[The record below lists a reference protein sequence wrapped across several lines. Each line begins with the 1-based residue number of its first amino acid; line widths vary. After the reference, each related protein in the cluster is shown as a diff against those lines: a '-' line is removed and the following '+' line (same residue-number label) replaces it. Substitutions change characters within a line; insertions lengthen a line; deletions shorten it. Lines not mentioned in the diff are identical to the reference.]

1 VTDVS
6 ARPARDLG
14 HDGWVLAEITDPVD
28 LCLPSGVLNP
38 SAVGWTRTPLHRANL
53 RVRAD
58 QQGMLGDALGRA
70 AMWSRTRRV
79 EYWCVL
85 TPTHVVSLTVSSLN
99 YAGVH
104 QVWALDRTTGEEID
118 CWATAPLGRDVRM
131 PSRCGGGPVRARA
144 GRLAVAVDPLPTD
157 AERPDVRLRAIT
169 PRVRFDLTV
178 DVPPGHECL
187 GVVVPWNERQ
197 FQYTVKDVAL
207 PVSGSLWIDE
217 QEIAVDAAAPSWAV
231 QDFGRGRWP
240 YSVAW
245 NWGTGSGVVDG
256 VVTGFQLGGKWTDGT
271 GATEN
276 ALTLDGRVHYLGE
289 DLSWAYDITDRSAP
303 WFVTGPRVQVR
314 LEPFHE
320 RVSSTR
326 LGVISSQNH
335 QSFGTWSGW
344 VVDDDGARRSVDG
357 LVGFAEDV
365 VNRW

>member
-1 VTDVS
+1 M
-6 ARPARDLG
+6 
-14 HDGWVLAEITDPVD
+14 LAEITAPVD

-38 SAVGWTRTPLHRANL
+38 AAVGWSRVPLHRANL

-58 QQGMLGDALGRA
+58 QRGVLDDALGRA
-70 AMWSRTRRV
+70 AMWSRTKRW
-79 EYWCVL
+79 EYWCVI
-85 TPTHVVSLTVSSLN
+85 TPSHALSLTVSSMN

-104 QVWALDRTTGEEID
+104 QVWALDRTTGEEVD

-144 GRLAVAVDPLPTD
+144 GRIAVALDPVPGD
-157 AERPDVRLRAIT
+157 GPRPGARLRGVT

-178 DVPPGHECL
+178 EIPPGHECL

-207 PVSGSLWIDE
+207 PVSGTVWIDDD
-217 QEIAVDAAAPSWAV
+217 EITVDAAAPSWAV

-240 YSVAW
+240 YSVVW

-256 VVTGFQLGGKWTDGT
+256 VVTGLQLGGKWTDGT

-289 DLSWAYDITDRSAP
+289 DLSWAYDVSDRTAP

-326 LGVISSQNH
+326 LGVISSHNH
-335 QSFGTWSGW
+335 QCFGTWAGW
-344 VVDDDGARRSVDG
+344 VVDDDGVRRSVDG

-365 VNRW
+365 INRW